1 LPGTKR
7 LRHVVAPELF
17 DGDGLVVFLAG
28 GITGCPD
35 WQQAAVSLLA
45 EVDATAMNPRRPG
58 RIADAPD
65 IAAEQVAWECRYLSR
80 ADVVLFWFP
89 PGPAVQPIALYELG
103 KIAAGTKPIAVGAD
117 PGYRRRLDVVLQ
129 LSHARPDVPVLPTLT
144 ATAEQVKRLLPGAH
158 GSGL

>member
-7 LRHVVAPELF
+7 LRHVVAPDLF
-17 DGDGLVVFLAG
+17 DGDGSVVFLAG

-45 EVDATAMNPRRPG
+45 GVDATVMNPRRPT
-58 RIADAPD
+58 RIAGASD

-89 PGPAVQPIALYELG
+89 PGPAIQPIALYELG

-117 PGYRRRLDVVLQ
+117 PGYCRRLDVVLQ
-129 LSHARPDVPVLPTLT
+129 LSHARPDVSVYSTLT
-144 ATAEQVKRLLPGAH
+144 ATAERVKQLLA
-158 GSGL
+158 